1 MYIENHLVSL
11 HRGISHIAP
20 FLDVS
25 WMNGHQEAINLLE
38 RKEGSRAGCLRSVV
52 LVSEVRAMNSYFA
65 EGSFAGM
72 KKWAYVAAKLR
83 IMLNHLQT
91 GEDYLVYELLWPL
104 ISDNEDVIDWYR
116 QHNRPYMLS
125 KKESGGDKD
134 DPKSFMFYRYQSWL
148 ALNAR
153 WDELRQ
159 RCELIL
165 GMQDEI
171 KKDRSYLIDH
181 RFYLALANGDKAGME
196 AVLLEKCQPKQ
207 RKARH
212 DQESGLTHNFIVSY
226 ATLFAKLAWRN
237 GYKVEVDTPWIPK
250 DWLPVKPLE
259 TYEDPWPFMQSFDIY
274 QPFEGDLAA
283 WSPKRGVTRE

>member
-1 MYIENHLVSL
+1 MYFSTYEESEERGLGHVGGWAAGAKEREIEYLNS
-11 HRGISHIAP
+11 G
-20 FLDVS
+20 
-25 WMNGHQEAINLLE
+25 M
-38 RKEGSRAGCLRSVV
+38 GSRSGCLRNLTSNVEA
-52 LVSEVRAMNSYFA
+52 LSTISYFRDHNLPA
-65 EGSFAGM
+65 M
-72 KKWAYVAAKLR
+72 KQWAYVTAKLR

-91 GEDYLVYELLWPL
+91 GEDYLVYDLLWPL

-116 QHNRPYMLS
+116 QHKRPYMLG
-125 KKESGGDKD
+125 KKITGGDID
-134 DPKSFMFYRYQSWL
+134 DPKNYQFYRYQSWL

-171 KKDRSYLIDH
+171 KKDRNYLIDH

-196 AVLLEKCQPKQ
+196 AVLAEKCQPKQ

-226 ATLFAKLAWRN
+226 ATVFAKLAWRN
-237 GYKVEVDTPWIPK
+237 GYEVEVDTPWIPK
-250 DWLPVKPLE
+250 EWLPVKPLDK
-259 TYEDPWPFMQSFDIY
+259 YEDPWPFMQSFDIF
-274 QPFEGDLAA
+274 QPFEGEAA
-283 WSPKRGVTRE
+283 PWSPVRS

>member
-1 MYIENHLVSL
+1 MYIQSYEESVS
-11 HRGISHIAP
+11 RGLQHVGGWARFSDI
-20 FLDVS
+20 DD
-25 WMNGHQEAINLLE
+25 EAISFLNTS
-38 RKEGSRAGCLRSVV
+38 KGSRSGCLRNLTMPTEGLSAV
-52 LVSEVRAMNSYFA
+52 SYFRDHNLTA
-65 EGSFAGM
+65 T
-72 KKWAYVAAKLR
+72 KQWAYVTAKLR

-91 GEDYLVYELLWPL
+91 GEDYLVYDLLWPL

-116 QHNRPYMLS
+116 QHNRPYMLG
-125 KKESGGDKD
+125 KKITGGDID
-134 DPKSFMFYRYQSWL
+134 DPKNYQFYRYQSWL

-181 RFYLALANGDKAGME
+181 RFYLALANRDKAGME
-196 AVLLEKCQPKQ
+196 AVLAEKCQPKQ

-226 ATLFAKLAWRN
+226 ATVFAKLAWRN
-237 GYKVEVDTPWIPK
+237 GYQVEVDTPWIPRE
-250 DWLPVKPLE
+250 WLPVKPLDK
-259 TYEDPWPFMQSFDIY
+259 YEDPWPFMQSFDIF
-274 QPFEGDLAA
+274 QPFEGDAA
-283 WSPKRGVTRE
+283 PYSPVRR

>member
-1 MYIENHLVSL
+1 MYFSDYEDSRLRGFEHVSGYAGDSIARALNFL
-11 HRGISHIAP
+11 HS
-20 FLDVS
+20 
-25 WMNGHQEAINLLE
+25 N
-38 RKEGSRAGCLRSVV
+38 EGSRSGCLRSVNMSSEANTV
-52 LVSEVRAMNSYFA
+52 LAYFRDKNLA
-65 EGSFAGM
+65 SM
-72 KKWAYVAAKLR
+72 KQWAYVQAKLR
-83 IMLNHLQT
+83 IMLHHIFT
-91 GEDYLVYELLWPL
+91 GEAYLTEDLLWPL

-148 ALNAR
+148 ALNQR

-165 GMQDEI
+165 SMQDEI

-181 RFYLALANGDKAGME
+181 RFYLALATGDKAGMQS
-196 AVLLEKCQPKQ
+196 VLLEKVQPKQ

-226 ATLFAKLAWRN
+226 ATIFAKMAWRN
-237 GYKVEVDTPWIPK
+237 GYEVQLDTPWIPK
-250 DWLPVKPLE
+250 EWLPMKPLVK
-259 TYEDPWPFMQSFDIY
+259 YEDPWPFMQSFNIY
-274 QPFEGDLAA
+274 QPFEGDAA
-283 WSPKRGVTRE
+283 PWSPTYAGAAPS